1 MLAIVTTV
9 VALELH
15 AMQQWWN
22 WTGFGFG
29 NHHFWLALQVML
41 SFHVQFQ
48 EYFSQKSQDLL
59 WEANF
64 CHSADGVI
72 LSFMRYLYEMYSIK
86 KPTHCSRWLW
96 CRYQTCLGA
105 LTPPM
110 QVYSRS
116 NQRCDCQREFPFLGE
131 GSAAVV
137 FQSACLDVYLCEVAI
152 TVVAGPVMY
161 TGPTQ
166 YWHWWMSVVF

>member
-1 MLAIVTTV
+1 MWINYQFMAVCPLILNFLHISSQKWLVFANYLSLPNFLPQLAIFFTRIYPSYPWHFPT
-9 VALELH
+9 L
-15 AMQQWWN
+15 
-22 WTGFGFG
+22 
-29 NHHFWLALQVML
+29 HFWLALQVML

-110 QVYSRS
+110 QVHSRS

-131 GSAAVV
+131 GSAATATVV
-137 FQSACLDVYLCEVAI
+137 F
-152 TVVAGPVMY
+152 
-161 TGPTQ
+161 
-166 YWHWWMSVVF
+166 